1 MRILVL
7 VHEFP
12 PVGGGG
18 GRVAEDICTKLARR
32 GHEVKVLT
40 THIKGLPHQEERKGF
55 QVVRVGS
62 LRRQPYRASL
72 LSMAVYVLA
81 GLWAGLRLIGSFK
94 PHVIHGHFAV
104 PAGALAWMLSR
115 LTRIPYVL

>member
-18 GRVAEDICTKLARR
+18 GRVAEDICSKLVER

-40 THIKGLPHQEERKGF
+40 THIKGLPHEEQRNGF
-55 QVVRVGS
+55 QIIRVGA
-62 LRRQPYRASL
+62 LRWQPYRASF
-72 LSMAVYVLA
+72 LSMA
-81 GLWAGLRLIGSFK
+81 
-94 PHVIHGHFAV
+94 
-104 PAGALAWMLSR
+104 
-115 LTRIPYVL
+115 

>member
-18 GRVAEDICTKLARR
+18 GRVAEDICSKLVER

-40 THIKGLPHQEERKGF
+40 THIKGLPHEEQRNGF
-55 QVVRVGS
+55 QVIRVGS
-62 LRRQPYRASL
+62 LRRQPYRASF
-72 LSMAVYVLA
+72 LSMAAFVLA
-81 GLWAGLRLIGSFK
+81 GLWVGCRLIRSFK
-94 PHVIHGHFAV
+94 PDLIHGHFAV
-104 PAGALAWMLSR
+104 PAGALAWMLMK
-115 LTRIPYVL
+115 